1 MAQQTTIPK
10 LQLVARQ
17 LTMATFCL
25 RFQKQGERV
34 LLRCEKAMAELHLIG
49 QIIGG
54 TEFAEKSICCR
65 WQLSSGNL

>member
-1 MAQQTTIPK
+1 
-10 LQLVARQ
+10 
-17 LTMATFCL
+17 MATFCL

-34 LLRCEKAMAELHLIG
+34 LLRCERAMAELHLIG

-65 WQLSSGNL
+65 WQLSSGTVNQLYFSFMKAVTSL

>member
-1 MAQQTTIPK
+1 
-10 LQLVARQ
+10 
-17 LTMATFCL
+17 MATFCL

-34 LLRCEKAMAELHLIG
+34 LLRCERAMAELHLIG

-65 WQLSSGNL
+65 WQLSSGTVN